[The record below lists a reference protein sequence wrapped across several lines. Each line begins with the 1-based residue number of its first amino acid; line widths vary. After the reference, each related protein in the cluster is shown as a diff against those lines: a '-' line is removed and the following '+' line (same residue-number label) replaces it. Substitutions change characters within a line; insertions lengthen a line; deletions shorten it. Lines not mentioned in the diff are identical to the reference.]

1 MSTSLNQKTYT
12 ISEFGTKMGL
22 SAPTLRY
29 YENEGL
35 IKPQRHSNGRRY
47 YTQDD
52 VRWLKFLK
60 HLKGTGMSI
69 SDLKQYISWRKQGD
83 CTIPQRLALL
93 KSTKN
98 NFLQQFADIQH
109 HLQILNDKI
118 NWYEAKEAGLTSEKE
133 SFADYLHRLGHHE

>member
-1 MSTSLNQKTYT
+1 
-12 ISEFGTKMGL
+12 
-22 SAPTLRY
+22 
-29 YENEGL
+29 
-35 IKPQRHSNGRRY
+35 
-47 YTQDD
+47 
-52 VRWLKFLK
+52 
-60 HLKGTGMSI
+60 MSI
-69 SDLKQYISWRKQGD
+69 SDLKQYISWREQGD

>member
-1 MSTSLNQKTYT
+1 MATSLNQKTYT
-12 ISEFGTKMGL
+12 ISEFGTKMGV

-29 YENEGL
+29 YESEGL
-35 IKPQRHSNGRRY
+35 IKPQRHPNRHRY
-47 YTQDD
+47 YTENDAL
-52 VRWLKFLK
+52 WLKFLK

-69 SDLKQYISWRKQGD
+69 SDLKQYISWRKQGE

-133 SFADYLHRLGHHE
+133 SFADYLRRLGHHE